1 MPPRQRA
8 SADRVTVGDLVD
20 AVAQLIDSG
29 GVEAVT
35 MRGLARQ
42 CGVGVTT
49 LYGYVRTKDE
59 LLGLYADRLL
69 GEIDVP
75 DAAHLRWDEQIAAI
89 FRAVYRVL
97 VEHPE
102 LALIVGTQPVPGA
115 AAQRLFQ
122 QVLRALA
129 EIGLDDRQIRTAY
142 EVLAAYTTGFVQQ
155 QAARQARV
163 PGLADLLAGVRAGDQ
178 EAHPVGGPGGDGS
191 VDQEAAFGAGL
202 AVVLAGLSVQ
212 SGVSG

>member
-1 MPPRQRA
+1 
-8 SADRVTVGDLVD
+8 
-20 AVAQLIDSG
+20 
-29 GVEAVT
+29 
-35 MRGLARQ
+35 
-42 CGVGVTT
+42 
-49 LYGYVRTKDE
+49 
-59 LLGLYADRLL
+59 
-69 GEIDVP
+69 
-75 DAAHLRWDEQIAAI
+75 
-89 FRAVYRVL
+89 VYRVL

-129 EIGLDDRQIRTAY
+129 KIGLDDRQIRTAY

-191 VDQEAAFGAGL
+191 VDQESAFGAGL

-212 SGVSG
+212 PGVSG